1 MKNARIILLGILT
14 LLVLAIGAERL
25 ESERPS
31 AAMARAATDF
41 LASLSPAQRDTAQ
54 FDFADAERL
63 NWHFVPRV
71 RRGLSFKEMTEPQRA
86 AARRLLQTGL
96 SQKGYLK
103 AQTIIEL
110 ENVLRE
116 MQPAGSNIVRDPELY
131 FFSIFGTPSATDAWG
146 WRFEGHHLATNFTV
160 IRDSIVAWA
169 PAFFGANPAN
179 VRTGPKQGTRALAA
193 EEDIARELVTSLDAA
208 QRATATIAAAA
219 PRDIV
224 TMNNNQIDPLSPVGI
239 PGTQLRAAQS
249 ALLMKLIDEY
259 LDRMAPDI
267 AAQRKA
273 HLARTDFGKVTFAWA
288 GEIEVGKPHYYRVQG
303 PTFLIEYDNTQNQA
317 NHIHSVWRDFNGDF
331 GRDLLREHYRSG
343 VHPH

>member
-1 MKNARIILLGILT
+1 MKNTRFVVGGYISLI
-14 LLVLAIGAERL
+14 LVLGTVSTVL
-25 ESERPS
+25 SERPS
-31 AAMARAATDF
+31 VMMTRAANEF
-41 LASLSPAQRDTAQ
+41 LATLNPAQKDSAT

-71 RRGLSFKEMTEPQRA
+71 RRGLPFKEMTEPQRA
-86 AARRLLQTGL
+86 AARKLLQTGL

-103 AQTIIEL
+103 AQTIIDL

-116 MQPAGSNIVRDPELY
+116 LETGGRIVRDPEMY
-131 FFSIFGTPSATDAWG
+131 FFSIFGTPSATEAWG

-160 IRDSIVAWA
+160 MRDTIVAWS
-169 PAFFGANPAN
+169 PVFFGANPAH
-179 VRTGPKQGTRALAA
+179 VRSGPKQGTRALAA
-193 EEDIARELVTSLDAA
+193 EEDIGRELITSLDAT
-208 QRATATIAAAA
+208 QRAAATIAAEA
-219 PRDIV
+219 PRDII
-224 TMNNNQIDPLSPVGI
+224 TMNNNPIDPLSPVGI
-239 PGTQLRAAQS
+239 AGSQLRPAQS

-259 LDRMAPDI
+259 LGRMAPDI
-267 AAQRKA
+267 AAQRRSR
-273 HLARTDFGKVTFAWA
+273 LQRTDFGKVTFAWA